1 MQMTDGL
8 MGAFRALDHTDEKGI
23 ICGKVLGNLEI
34 DIIKVEKTGADS
46 ACKIPPIYLDNPD
59 SDKSLCWYSF
69 NTNKRS
75 IIRNLENIGLPTR
88 FDRRRYLKEKV

>member
-1 MQMTDGL
+1 MTDGL
-8 MGAFRALDHTDEKGI
+8 MGGFRALDLTDEKGI
-23 ICGKVLGNLEI
+23 IYGKILGNLEVGA
-34 DIIKVEKTGADS
+34 IKVEKTRGDPS
-46 ACKIPPIYLDNPD
+46 RKILPFYHDEPEP
-59 SDKSLCWYSF
+59 DKSLCWYSF